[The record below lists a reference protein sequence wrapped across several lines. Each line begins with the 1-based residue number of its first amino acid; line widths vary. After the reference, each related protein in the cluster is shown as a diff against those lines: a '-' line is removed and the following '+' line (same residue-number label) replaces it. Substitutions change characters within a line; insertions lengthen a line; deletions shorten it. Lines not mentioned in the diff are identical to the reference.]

1 MAKKKNKRQEEV
13 IENYYDLK
21 VDKVDEL
28 VAALKGEDLDDM
40 PAISTYISD
49 CTGVDDPKNYTRS
62 GKQKE
67 FDPYKRDFLSRIP
80 VWLKAIF
87 IKWWFF
93 GVVCYFVNM
102 GLGISVPNTLDL
114 LLLTG
119 IIAGLVVELLVNPI
133 FRYMDHASEYNPYIM
148 FPFPLKAYWTFFANI
163 LYHCIVVWGTSW
175 IYTFI
180 NEALRA
186 ANPESYFAIEPL
198 VFGVFTLAVD
208 MMFIGL
214 KDLLVF
220 IIKKFHKEKIVENV

>member
-1 MAKKKNKRQEEV
+1 MAKKKNKKQEEI

-40 PAISTYISD
+40 PPVSAYVSD
-49 CTGVDDPKNYTRS
+49 CTGIDDPKNYTRS

-80 VWLKAIF
+80 VWLKALI

-93 GVVCYFVNM
+93 GVVCYFFNM
-102 GLGISVPNTLDL
+102 GLGIAVPNALDML
-114 LLLTG
+114 VLTG
-119 IIAGLVVELLVNPI
+119 IGTGLVVELFVNPI
-133 FRYMDHASEYNPYIM
+133 FRYMAHENEYNPYIM
-148 FPFPLKAYWTFFANI
+148 FPFPLKAFWTFFANI
-163 LYHCIVVWGTSW
+163 LYYCIVIWGTSW

-186 ANPESYFAIEPL
+186 ANPASYFAIEPL
-198 VFGVFTLAVD
+198 VFGVFTLIVD
-208 MMFIGL
+208 MVFIGV
-214 KDLLVF
+214 KDLAVYL
-220 IIKKFHKEKIVENV
+220 IKKLYKKKIVENV